1 MDDLAAA
8 GGAEGGAVEG
18 SKALLTY
25 LEPAAQSIDGCLELL
40 QPRAPSATPG
50 LATWRLLML
59 VMVPFLSH
67 CSPLFKLISLILHN
81 CIYQVI
87 GCCLFLVVLS

>member
-1 MDDLAAA
+1 VDDLAAA

-25 LEPAAQSIDGCLELL
+25 LEPAQSIVGCLELL

-87 GCCLFLVVLS
+87 GCCLFLVVLG